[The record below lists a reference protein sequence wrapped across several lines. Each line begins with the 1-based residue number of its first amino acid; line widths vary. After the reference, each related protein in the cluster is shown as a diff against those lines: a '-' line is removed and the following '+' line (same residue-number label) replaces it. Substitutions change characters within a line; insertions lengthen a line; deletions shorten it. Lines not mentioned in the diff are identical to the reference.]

1 MITGMGGFFVATLRS
16 EEDNSMFATAAEPT
30 QRRAPALLEFFKR
43 ILRRSRGH
51 PRPSCH
57 DLEPTPHSMVQI
69 RKRLTLSSTAASL
82 AVLPKFST
90 ANPKAP
96 PGLGSRDICFTNLPW
111 TVNSTSSL
119 G

>member
-1 MITGMGGFFVATLRS
+1 MGGFFVATLRS
-16 EEDNSMFATAAEPT
+16 EEDNSMFATAAEPRRDLHPHCSNSSSGFFAGQGGT
-30 QRRAPALLEFFKR
+30 RAPVA
-43 ILRRSRGH
+43 I
-51 PRPSCH
+51 

>member
-43 ILRRSRGH
+43 ILRWSRGY
-51 PRPSCH
+51 PRPSFH

-69 RKRLTLSSTAASL
+69 RKRLTLSATAASL
-82 AVLPKFST
+82 AVLPRFPRLIRKRPRDLGRGIFASQT
-90 ANPKAP
+90 C
-96 PGLGSRDICFTNLPW
+96 PGP
-111 TVNSTSSL
+111 
-119 G
+119 